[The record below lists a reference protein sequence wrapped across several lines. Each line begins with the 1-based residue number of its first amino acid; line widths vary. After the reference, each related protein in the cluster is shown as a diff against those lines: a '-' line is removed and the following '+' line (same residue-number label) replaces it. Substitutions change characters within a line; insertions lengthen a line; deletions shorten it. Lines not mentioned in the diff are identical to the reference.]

1 VGVLAVLVAD
11 GTAQTLSTLYV
22 FNGQGTDGATPTG
35 LTRGNSGALYGT
47 TLGVGG
53 TSGLG
58 TVFELT
64 PPTAPDAGWK
74 YTILHR
80 FTGQNEDGSA
90 PYSGVIFDANGAL
103 YGTTSAGGNS
113 GKGTIFQLTPA
124 ADGAWIETVLH
135 SFTGQ
140 NGDGATPYAGLT
152 FGANGALYG
161 TTSTGGTSGAGT
173 VFEMIPPV
181 VAGGMWNLTVLYSF
195 TDQNGDGGYPLS
207 TLAIGPIGN
216 LYGTTSEGGAAGEGT
231 IFEVKPPASGGE
243 WSETVVHSFA
253 GTNDG
258 SDPQTG
264 IVAGKNG
271 FYGTTF
277 SGGMW
282 NDGTVFELMPPAAP
296 GGAWSET
303 VLHSFHCCDDGS
315 FPTASLLVGRNGD
328 LFGATGTGGGS
339 KVCVATPESYGCGT
353 VFALQSP
360 TTAGGAWTETILHSF
375 TGRGSDG
382 EFPGTALLFGE
393 NRLYGTTSDGG
404 ATFGWGTIFQLTP

>member
-1 VGVLAVLVAD
+1 MGVLAVLVAD
-11 GTAQTLSTLYV
+11 GTAQTLSTLHV

-173 VFEMIPPV
+173 VFEMTPPSP
-181 VAGGMWNLTVLYSF
+181 GQTNWHETLIHSF
-195 TDQNGDGGYPLS
+195 NGDTGDPSTADGESPYGGLI
-207 TLAIGPIGN
+207 LDAQGN
-216 LYGTTSEGGAAGEGT
+216 LYGMTAQGGL
-231 IFEVKPPASGGE
+231 
-243 WSETVVHSFA
+243 
-253 GTNDG
+253 ND
-258 SDPQTG
+258 
-264 IVAGKNG
+264 
-271 FYGTTF
+271 F
-277 SGGMW
+277 
-282 NDGTVFELMPPAAP
+282 GTVFELTPTAN
-296 GGAWSET
+296 GTSWTQT
-303 VLHSFHCCDDGS
+303 VLHNFGSYPDGAGAFGTLVLDS
-315 FPTASLLVGRNGD
+315 SGNLYGVTENGTALSRND
-328 LFGATGTGGGS
+328 AQI
-339 KVCVATPESYGCGT
+339 GT
-353 VFALQSP
+353 VF
-360 TTAGGAWTETILHSF
+360 EV
-375 TGRGSDG
+375 
-382 EFPGTALLFGE
+382 
-393 NRLYGTTSDGG
+393 
-404 ATFGWGTIFQLTP
+404 TP